1 MTQQPDPPLS
11 PADSMALIDAH
22 QASRQRA
29 QHLGGALLCGVW
41 GVAYLVGWGA
51 FYLSREHVLPVLV
64 AGILTGVL
72 TVAAIVFSAWFGA
85 RLGRGV
91 RGPSQVTWA
100 MYGCSWTIGF
110 MALTAVN
117 VGLQNAGLSDDQV
130 TLLWSGSALLVIGLL
145 YLAGGAMAHSWPQ
158 YVVGAWTM
166 IAGAVSVYVGVP
178 NNFLVLSLAGGGGF
192 LAQAGY
198 YTWRALRTSN
208 PGPGSDRPVGIDA
221 PAL

>member
-22 QASRQRA
+22 QTSRLRA
-29 QHLGGALLCGVW
+29 GHLSAALLCGVW
-41 GVAYLVGWGA
+41 GVVYLISWGA
-51 FYLSREHVLPVLV
+51 FYLSREHVLPALV
-64 AGILTGVL
+64 AEILTGVL
-72 TVAAIVFSAWFGA
+72 MVGAIVFSGWFGA
-85 RLGRGV
+85 RLAKGV
-91 RGPSQVTWA
+91 RGPSQVTGA
-100 MYGCSWTIGF
+100 MYGFSWTIGF
-110 MALTAVN
+110 IALTVVN
-117 VGLQNAGLSDDQV
+117 VGLQHAGLSDDQV

-145 YLAGGAMAHSWPQ
+145 YLAGGAMLRSWPQ

-166 IAGAVSVYVGVP
+166 IAGAASVYVGVP

-198 YTWRALRTSN
+198 YTWRALHPSD
-208 PGPGSDRPVGIDA
+208 PGTDGARAVGIEA